1 MDTPPA
7 ASRLHARVLDELGV
21 AICGGGFPPG
31 TVLYVDELVERCG
44 VSRSVVRE
52 VLRVLASMG
61 LVEARRRV
69 GTRIRPAADWN
80 VFDPQVIRWRLAS
93 DERLAQLRSLTELR
107 AAVEPQAALLA
118 ARRASADDAAE
129 LVALAAKLWAA
140 AESGDEPGFL
150 HADIEFHRRVLLHSG
165 NEMFAGLH
173 ELVAESLTGRHHHHL
188 MPQHPDRRAL
198 TLHADVA
205 QAIQRRDGERA
216 RTAMTAL
223 TQQIQDE
230 LPACPQ
236 PEGRAPSP
244 RSAL

>member
-1 MDTPPA
+1 MFYGMDTSPA

-21 AICGGGFPPG
+21 AICGGAFPPG
-31 TVLYVDELVERCG
+31 AVLSVDELVERCA

-52 VLRVLASMG
+52 VLRVLAALG

-93 DERLAQLRSLTELR
+93 DQRLAQLRSLTELR

-118 ARRASADDAAE
+118 ARRASPAEAAD
-129 LVALAAKLWAA
+129 LVTLAAKLWAA
-140 AESGDEPGFL
+140 AESGDEAGFL
-150 HADIEFHRRVLLHSG
+150 AADIEFHRRVLLHSG

-173 ELVAESLTGRHHHHL
+173 ELVAESLSGRHHYHL
-188 MPQHPDRRAL
+188 MPDHPDRRAL

-205 QAIQRRDGERA
+205 QAIQRRDGDRA
-216 RTAMTAL
+216 RTAMAAL
-223 TQQIQDE
+223 TQQIHEE
-230 LPACPQ
+230 LQHNPP
-236 PEGRAPSP
+236 PVP
-244 RSAL
+244 

>member
-7 ASRLHARVLDELGV
+7 ASRLHSRVLDELGV
-21 AICGGGFPPG
+21 AICGGTFPPG
-31 TVLYVDELVERCG
+31 TVLSVDELVERCA

-52 VLRVLASMG
+52 VLRVLAALG

-93 DERLAQLRSLTELR
+93 DQRLAQLRSLTELR

-118 ARRASADDAAE
+118 AQRTSPTDAAE

-140 AESGDEPGFL
+140 AESGDEAGFL
-150 HADIEFHRRVLLHSG
+150 AADIEFHRRVLLHSG

-173 ELVAESLTGRHHHHL
+173 ELVAESLTGRHHYHL
-188 MPQHPDRRAL
+188 MPVHPERRE
-198 TLHADVA
+198 AD
-205 QAIQRRDGERA
+205 RA
-216 RTAMTAL
+216 RDAMTAL
-223 TQQIQDE
+223 TQQIHDE
-230 LPACPQ
+230 LPEV
-236 PEGRAPSP
+236 EGRAPSQ